1 MPAVAN
7 IVVKKADE
15 TTNITYDALTGAA
28 GDGSK
33 AVWRQDTG
41 AVAAM
46 PIGHRS
52 ILTMATVWNG
62 PRSAR
67 RAVLEFKAPYS
78 VLNASTGLYL
88 ANDAVVGRTEITVP
102 QAIPNTFIN
111 EAVYQF
117 LNLLGLANGLIK
129 QSVSG
134 GYAPQ

>member
-7 IVVKKADE
+7 LVVKKADE

-46 PIGHRS
+46 PIGHRP

-78 VLNASTGLYL
+78 VLNASTGLYQS
-88 ANDAVVGRTEITVP
+88 NDSVVGRVEITVP

-117 LNLLGLANGLIK
+117 LNLLGLANGQVK